1 MRPFSVRVYMYS
13 AFQPFLRRCEQND
26 RTSSAFLKTSGQ
38 AKHDPNFPT
47 PLFTIRYTGSSTG
60 ESIVRIARIKIC
72 RSLPEAEKE
81 GNGESGRAF
90 RRTNLRVSPVRDG
103 ARAFE
108 RFEVRLVQA
117 NRSDPSAPQ
126 DRFQIRTRIIGRL
139 RLPRQLV
146 AFRIFQAA
154 HCGIHCLIRGR
165 NDKGGRAYIF
175 RNICRAVCVFRQKTL
190 TKPLYPLTSDRDR
203 RRQDERGPPEPSDQF
218 KPQHR
223 LARSRRRYD
232 MYFFVLQIFIRM
244 RKHLALVR
252 AEVPVKTDVCECVS
266 ADIVIHLM
274 SIVPRAGRKCNRC
287 PKKDPRKART
297 YFLPPVSR
305 SISTPRGRRGFLA
318 YKNPAPFAKGAGN
331 KRFSLRFS
339 LPFFREVSDR
349 CPFRRS

>member
-38 AKHDPNFPT
+38 AKHDPNFPI

-81 GNGESGRAF
+81 GNGESGRA
-90 RRTNLRVSPVRDG
+90 
-103 ARAFE
+103 
-108 RFEVRLVQA
+108 
-117 NRSDPSAPQ
+117 
-126 DRFQIRTRIIGRL
+126 
-139 RLPRQLV
+139 
-146 AFRIFQAA
+146 
-154 HCGIHCLIRGR
+154 
-165 NDKGGRAYIF
+165 YIF

-203 RRQDERGPPEPSDQF
+203 RRQDERGPSEPSDQF

-232 MYFFVLQIFIRM
+232 MYFFVLQIFVRM

-266 ADIVIHLM
+266 ADIMIHLM

>member
-1 MRPFSVRVYMYS
+1 M
-13 AFQPFLRRCEQND
+13 
-26 RTSSAFLKTSGQ
+26 SG
-38 AKHDPNFPT
+38 K
-47 PLFTIRYTGSSTG
+47 
-60 ESIVRIARIKIC
+60 
-72 RSLPEAEKE
+72 
-81 GNGESGRAF
+81 
-90 RRTNLRVSPVRDG
+90 
-103 ARAFE
+103 
-108 RFEVRLVQA
+108 
-117 NRSDPSAPQ
+117 
-126 DRFQIRTRIIGRL
+126 
-139 RLPRQLV
+139 
-146 AFRIFQAA
+146 
-154 HCGIHCLIRGR
+154 

-203 RRQDERGPPEPSDQF
+203 RRQDERGPSEPSDQF
-218 KPQHR
+218 QPQHR

-318 YKNPAPFAKGAGN
+318 YKNPAPFVKGAGN